1 MKTGKKDLLKEAI
14 ADAKAV
20 KETALANAKI
30 ALEEAFTPRLQS
42 MLSHK
47 LAEELEDDETLATEE
62 DEMMDT
68 DDEMMGTE
76 EGYEGEED
84 ETLAT
89 EEDEMGG
96 EEDDTMTTEEEDEM
110 MMGTMGGEE
119 DDTMT
124 SEEDEMGGEEDTS
137 DLDLESIIRELESEM
152 GSEEDDTMT
161 TEEEEEENPE
171 ITELKRIRERIS
183 KRLTELESSEIGT
196 GDNKV
201 ADLTGGTEYPEEGDF
216 VAEEEEGD
224 EEVNLDEVIRALREM
239 NGDVPAE
246 EEETSGM
253 TEEEAEEMKSD
264 LEEAYKVIKSLKNTI
279 NEVNLLNAKLLY
291 TNKLF
296 RNFDL
301 NEKQKV
307 KVVENFD
314 RASSLREVKLVFAT
328 LGENLNVARKTQN
341 RVVKESFASRPTK
354 GTKPAGIITEGSSLA
369 ARFQK
374 LANIKK

>member
-62 DEMMDT
+62 DEMM
-68 DDEMMGTE
+68 MGTE
-76 EGYEGEED
+76 EGYGEGYEGEED
-84 ETLAT
+84 ETMTT

-119 DDTMT
+119 AEDD
-124 SEEDEMGGEEDTS
+124 DDAMGGEEEDMS
-137 DLDLESIIRELESEM
+137 DLDLESIIKELEAEM
-152 GSEEDDTMT
+152 GGEEDETMT
-161 TEEEEEENPE
+161 TEEEEMENPE

-183 KRLTELESSEIGT
+183 KRLTELESSGIGT

-201 ADLTGGTEYPEEGDF
+201 DDLTGGTEYPEEGDF
-216 VAEEEEGD
+216 VAEEEDGD

-246 EEETSGM
+246 DEEETAGM

-369 ARFQK
+369 MRFQK

>member
-62 DEMMDT
+62 DEMM
-68 DDEMMGTE
+68 MGTE
-76 EGYEGEED
+76 EGYGEGYEGEED
-84 ETLAT
+84 ETMTT

-96 EEDDTMTTEEEDEM
+96 EEDEA
-110 MMGTMGGEE
+110 
-119 DDTMT
+119 
-124 SEEDEMGGEEDTS
+124 
-137 DLDLESIIRELESEM
+137 
-152 GSEEDDTMT
+152 MT
-161 TEEEEEENPE
+161 TEEEEEEMENPE

-183 KRLTELESSEIGT
+183 KRLTELESSGIGT

-201 ADLTGGTEYPEEGDF
+201 ADLTGGTEYSEEGDF

-246 EEETSGM
+246 EEETAGM

-328 LGENLNVARKTQN
+328 LGENLNVARKTQQ

>member
-62 DEMMDT
+62 DEMM
-68 DDEMMGTE
+68 MGTE
-76 EGYEGEED
+76 EGYGEGYEGEED
-84 ETLAT
+84 ET
-89 EEDEMGG
+89 
-96 EEDDTMTTEEEDEM
+96 
-110 MMGTMGGEE
+110 
-119 DDTMT
+119 
-124 SEEDEMGGEEDTS
+124 
-137 DLDLESIIRELESEM
+137 
-152 GSEEDDTMT
+152 MT
-161 TEEEEEENPE
+161 TEEEEMENPE

-183 KRLTELESSEIGT
+183 KRLTELESSAIGT

-246 EEETSGM
+246 DEEDTAGM

-369 ARFQK
+369 MRFQK

>member
-1 MKTGKKDLLKEAI
+1 
-14 ADAKAV
+14 
-20 KETALANAKI
+20 
-30 ALEEAFTPRLQS
+30 
-42 MLSHK
+42 
-47 LAEELEDDETLATEE
+47 
-62 DEMMDT
+62 
-68 DDEMMGTE
+68 
-76 EGYEGEED
+76 
-84 ETLAT
+84 
-89 EEDEMGG
+89 
-96 EEDDTMTTEEEDEM
+96 
-110 MMGTMGGEE
+110 
-119 DDTMT
+119 
-124 SEEDEMGGEEDTS
+124 
-137 DLDLESIIRELESEM
+137 
-152 GSEEDDTMT
+152 
-161 TEEEEEENPE
+161 
-171 ITELKRIRERIS
+171 
-183 KRLTELESSEIGT
+183 
-196 GDNKV
+196 
-201 ADLTGGTEYPEEGDF
+201 
-216 VAEEEEGD
+216 
-224 EEVNLDEVIRALREM
+224 M

-246 EEETSGM
+246 DEEDTAGM
-253 TEEEAEEMKSD
+253 TEEEADEMKSD

-369 ARFQK
+369 MRFQK

>member
-62 DEMMDT
+62 DEMM
-68 DDEMMGTE
+68 MGTE
-76 EGYEGEED
+76 EGYGEGYEGEED
-84 ETLAT
+84 ETMTT

-119 DDTMT
+119 AEDD
-124 SEEDEMGGEEDTS
+124 DDAMGGEEEDMS
-137 DLDLESIIRELESEM
+137 DLDLESIIKELEAEM
-152 GSEEDDTMT
+152 GGEEDETMT
-161 TEEEEEENPE
+161 TEEEEEMENPE

-183 KRLTELESSEIGT
+183 KRLTELESSAIGT

-201 ADLTGGTEYPEEGDF
+201 DDYTSDTEDPGEGDLF
-216 VAEEEEGD
+216 AEEEGD

-246 EEETSGM
+246 DEEDTAGM

-279 NEVNLLNAKLLY
+279 NEVKLLNAKLLY

-369 ARFQK
+369 MRFQK

>member
-68 DDEMMGTE
+68 EEGYG

-84 ETLAT
+84 ETMTT

-96 EEDDTMTTEEEDEM
+96 EEDETMTTEEEDEM

-119 DDTMT
+119 A
-124 SEEDEMGGEEDTS
+124 EEDEAEMGGEEEEMS
-137 DLDLESIIRELESEM
+137 DLDLESIIKELEAEM
-152 GSEEDDTMT
+152 GGEEDETMT
-161 TEEEEEENPE
+161 TEEEEEMENPE

-216 VAEEEEGD
+216 VAEEEGD

-246 EEETSGM
+246 EEETVAGM

-328 LGENLNVARKTQN
+328 LGENLNVARKTQQ

>member
-62 DEMMDT
+62 DEMM
-68 DDEMMGTE
+68 GTE

-96 EEDDTMTTEEEDEM
+96 EEDETMTTEEEDEM

-119 DDTMT
+119 A
-124 SEEDEMGGEEDTS
+124 EEDEAEMGGEEEEMS
-137 DLDLESIIRELESEM
+137 DLDLESIIKELEAEM
-152 GSEEDDTMT
+152 GGEEDETVT
-161 TEEEEEENPE
+161 TEEEEEMENPE

-201 ADLTGGTEYPEEGDF
+201 DDYTSDTEDPGEGELF
-216 VAEEEEGD
+216 AEEEGD

-246 EEETSGM
+246 EEETVAGM

-328 LGENLNVARKTQN
+328 LGENLNVARKTQK

>member
-1 MKTGKKDLLKEAI
+1 MNSNRDLLKEAI

-62 DEMMDT
+62 DEMM
-68 DDEMMGTE
+68 MGTE
-76 EGYEGEED
+76 EGYGEGYEGEED
-84 ETLAT
+84 ETMTT

-119 DDTMT
+119 AEED
-124 SEEDEMGGEEDTS
+124 EDEMGGEEEEMS
-137 DLDLESIIRELESEM
+137 DLDLESIIKELEAEM
-152 GSEEDDTMT
+152 GGEEDETMT
-161 TEEEEEENPE
+161 TEEEEEMENPE

-183 KRLTELESSEIGT
+183 KRLTELESSAIGT

-201 ADLTGGTEYPEEGDF
+201 DDYTSDTEDPGEGDLF
-216 VAEEEEGD
+216 AEEEGD

-246 EEETSGM
+246 DEEDTAGM

-369 ARFQK
+369 MRFQK

>member
-62 DEMMDT
+62 DEMML
-68 DDEMMGTE
+68 GTE
-76 EGYEGEED
+76 EGYGEGYEGEED
-84 ETLAT
+84 ETMTT
-89 EEDEMGG
+89 EEDEMGS

-110 MMGTMGGEE
+110 MVGTMGGEE
-119 DDTMT
+119 AEDDD
-124 SEEDEMGGEEDTS
+124 DEIGGEEEDMS
-137 DLDLESIIRELESEM
+137 DLDLESIIKELEAEM
-152 GSEEDDTMT
+152 GGEEDETMT
-161 TEEEEEENPE
+161 TEEEEEMENPE

-183 KRLTELESSEIGT
+183 KRLTELESSGIGT

-201 ADLTGGTEYPEEGDF
+201 DDLTGGTEYPEEGDF

-246 EEETSGM
+246 DEEDTAGM

-369 ARFQK
+369 MRFQK

>member
-62 DEMMDT
+62 DEMM
-68 DDEMMGTE
+68 MGTE
-76 EGYEGEED
+76 EGYGEGYEGEED
-84 ETLAT
+84 ETMTT

-96 EEDDTMTTEEEDEM
+96 EEDEIMTTEEEDEM

-119 DDTMT
+119 AEEED
-124 SEEDEMGGEEDTS
+124 EDEMGGEED
-137 DLDLESIIRELESEM
+137 E
-152 GSEEDDTMT
+152 TMT
-161 TEEEEEENPE
+161 TEEEEEMENPE

-183 KRLTELESSEIGT
+183 KRLTELESSAIGT

-201 ADLTGGTEYPEEGDF
+201 DDLTGGTEYPEEGDF
-216 VAEEEEGD
+216 VAEEEGD

-246 EEETSGM
+246 DEEDTAGM

-369 ARFQK
+369 MRFQK